1 MSWIDLAQ
9 YGFISQNRIFL
20 LVRASRIENVA
31 LIARDRAPDQLRI
44 RVYAG
49 NHEYASEWFPQSVA
63 QDHIRRLVHALGH
76 REAISFAAP
85 APMEEDNF
93 DAPLGTME
101 SDVNYP
107 VELPDPYFYAN
118 TTQGGSRS

>member
-76 REAISFAAP
+76 REAISFAAS
-85 APMEEDNF
+85 APMEEIDYNE
-93 DAPLGTME
+93 PTPPV
-101 SDVNYP
+101 DVNYP

-118 TTQGGSRS
+118 TTQGGSRF